1 MTDRPTRPLR
11 IVALVKQIPKFQ
23 EMQLGADGRLVR
35 DGLELH
41 MNDYCRRGVRAGCN
55 LAAATGGTCT
65 AITLG
70 PNSADS
76 ILREAI
82 LCGCADGIHVT
93 DPVFAGSDTLAT
105 ARALVAALE
114 STGPWD
120 LVLCGRNSVD
130 ADTGQV
136 PAQVAE
142 LLDLPLLVGAREL
155 GLRTTGD
162 ESTGLAALLE
172 HDDEW
177 LRVEVDLPAVVSC
190 AERLCDPC
198 KVKEPEAWATVDAE
212 RIRRLGPT
220 DLGDGPWGTAASPTM
235 VGEVRGLDVN
245 RSGECLDGATP
256 VHLDRVAE
264 VVRSRGALT
273 PTSPALTDATATD
286 EVSRPSGSGDGGDVV
301 VIGEPGR
308 ARTTAELLGA
318 AAGLAESIGGRAV
331 LTIDAVEDWEALSG
345 QGADRVI
352 RHADVTGAAEVA
364 RMLASYFTKTPPW
377 AVLAPST
384 AWGREVAARLAARL
398 GAGLTG
404 DAVGLEVRDAR
415 LVALKPAFGG
425 RLMAEITCTS
435 STQLATVRAGVL
447 PVARPRPIGPFGA
460 DRLVPP
466 GDEPLVRV
474 LDRWRDDDSD
484 LLATAPVVVSIGQG
498 VDPTD
503 LSEIRRLAGLLGAE
517 LCATRKVTD
526 AGWLPR
532 ARQVG
537 ITGHAIAPRLCIAI
551 GTSGKFNHTVGLQG
565 AGTVVGINPDPD
577 CELWDWCDVGMVA
590 DWRDAFE
597 PLVERLTRS

>member
-1 MTDRPTRPLR
+1 VTDRPTRPLR

-55 LAAATGGTCT
+55 LAEATGGTCT

-198 KVKEPEAWATVDAE
+198 KVKEPEAWATVDAD
-212 RIRRLGPT
+212 RIRRLGCT
-220 DLGDGPWGTAASPTM
+220 DLGDGPWGAAASPTM

-245 RSGECLDGATP
+245 RSGECLNGATP

-318 AAGLAESIGGRAV
+318 AAGLAESIGGRAI
-331 LTIDAVEDWEALSG
+331 LTIDAVKDWEAVSG

-364 RMLASYFTKTPPW
+364 RMLASHFTKTPPW

-425 RLMAEITCTS
+425 RLVAEITCTS
-435 STQLATVRAGVL
+435 STQMATVRAGVL

-474 LDRWRDDDSD
+474 LERWRDDDSD

-503 LSEIRRLAGLLGAE
+503 LSEIRRLTELLGAE